1 MKRFNYL
8 AYGSNM
14 DTARMKARCPGAR
27 LIGGAKLPG
36 YRLVERLYADIEPAE
51 GRSVR
56 GVLWSVTEADVA
68 SLDRHE
74 GVAAGVY
81 RRGVYAVEFAG
92 RTLGA
97 YCYEMTDRT
106 RLVRD
111 GAAYPPWYE
120 AVCRRGA
127 EAHGVGGFFGRPRGG
142 KRMSDNNV
150 GGRAG

>member
-27 LIGGAKLPG
+27 LVGVARLCG

-81 RRGVYAVEFAG
+81 RRGVYTVEFAG

-127 EAHGVGGFFGRPRGG
+127 ATHGVGGFFGRPHGE